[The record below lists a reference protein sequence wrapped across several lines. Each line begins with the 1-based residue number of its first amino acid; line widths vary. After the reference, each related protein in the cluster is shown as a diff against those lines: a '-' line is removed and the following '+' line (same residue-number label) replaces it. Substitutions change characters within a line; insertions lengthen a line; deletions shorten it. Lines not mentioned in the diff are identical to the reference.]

1 MYVLKITMESAYKGF
16 MCDSELLENGI
27 SFDDAVKDWRKSFC
41 DVENCNRK

>member
-27 SFDDAVKDWRKSFC
+27 SFDDAVKELVDIIINGIA
-41 DVENCNRK
+41 VVII